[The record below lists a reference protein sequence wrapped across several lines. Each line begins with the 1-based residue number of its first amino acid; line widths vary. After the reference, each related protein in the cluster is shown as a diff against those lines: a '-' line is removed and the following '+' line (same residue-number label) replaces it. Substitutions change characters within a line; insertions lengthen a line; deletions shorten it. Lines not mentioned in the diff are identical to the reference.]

1 MLNSRSPFERNPLGT
16 VGSIIVALVVL
27 YLLFVVASFV
37 FELLW
42 YAGPI
47 LLLISLFIDYK
58 VALGYLG
65 WIKRLFQS
73 NIVYGIAASILTVVA
88 FPLVCLYIFGMAMFK
103 RKVNKV
109 REEVTRRREGE
120 YTEYEEVDSFE
131 LDELPY
137 EELPPA
143 REPEALRERRRPR
156 TDDDKNTPYDEL
168 FK

>member
-1 MLNSRSPFERNPLGT
+1 MLNTRSPFERNPLGT
-16 VGSIIVALVVL
+16 IGSIIVALVVL
-27 YLLFVVASFV
+27 YLLFRLAAFA
-37 FELLW
+37 FQLLW
-42 YAGPI
+42 YAGPL

-73 NIVYGIAASILTVVA
+73 NFVYGIIASILTVVA

-109 REEVTRRREGE
+109 REEVVRRREGE
-120 YTEYEEVDSFE
+120 FTEYEEVETMD
-131 LDELPY
+131 LDELPHR
-137 EELPPA
+137 ELPPA
-143 REPEALRERRRPR
+143 PEPEIRRTKR
-156 TDDDKNTPYDEL
+156 TGDGDTPYDEL